1 MNTLSTKKAAGFD
14 EIPIK
19 FIKMTK
25 SQLAKPMMIIAN
37 KCILQSTFPDNMK
50 KANITPLY
58 KKKDKLDKDNY
69 RSINLLV
76 GLSKIVEKIIAN
88 QIYQYVNPFLHK
100 YLSGFRKG
108 YGCQDILVRMIV
120 KINISI

>member
-1 MNTLSTKKAAGFD
+1 
-14 EIPIK
+14 
-19 FIKMTK
+19 
-25 SQLAKPMMIIAN
+25 
-37 KCILQSTFPDNMK
+37 MK

-108 YGCQDILVRMIV
+108 YGCQDILVRMTEEWRQALD
-120 KINISI
+120 KGLSIGVVAIDLSKAFDCMSHGLLLAKLHAYGFSLNACH